1 MVCLGKFGVRS
12 HTWCARAL
20 ASRPQLHEAKESL
33 MKKVLA
39 TLMLGLLLA
48 APMVA
53 AAAGADRPRESL
65 PAAVDQL
72 LARDMIQ
79 QAQMHLKLAGLNP
92 GRADGVF
99 DARTADAV
107 RQYQAAHGIP
117 VSGLLDE
124 PTRSVMFPGFQDRDE
139 G

>member
-1 MVCLGKFGVRS
+1 
-12 HTWCARAL
+12 
-20 ASRPQLHEAKESL
+20 

-48 APMVA
+48 APIV
-53 AAAGADRPRESL
+53 AAGADPPRESL

-107 RQYQAAHGIP
+107 RQY
-117 VSGLLDE
+117 
-124 PTRSVMFPGFQDRDE
+124 
-139 G
+139 